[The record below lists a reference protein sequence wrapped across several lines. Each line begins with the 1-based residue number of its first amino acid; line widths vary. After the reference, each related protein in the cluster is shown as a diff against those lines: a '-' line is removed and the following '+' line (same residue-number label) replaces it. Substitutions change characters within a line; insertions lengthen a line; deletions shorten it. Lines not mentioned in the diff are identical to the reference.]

1 MKKLLYILVMLMLII
16 LFCFTNY
23 VFILADQ
30 DFSNTLVIAE
40 NEYPSSFDP
49 VFADD
54 SAVERAMA
62 LSYEALLRFNP
73 STNKLEPWIASKWSV
88 SEDGKIYT
96 FILNQNITFHD
107 GTDLTA
113 SDVKFTFDR
122 MKEINQGIVYEL
134 NALDRIEV
142 VDDYTV
148 KFYLSEPYIPF
159 INIIPKMYIISEE
172 GVKANI
178 SDNDFA
184 MAYLANHE
192 LGSGPYVLT
201 SFAPEQQA
209 VFSKYDNY
217 WKGWEGNHVE
227 KVIWQYI
234 KESSTQRLLLEKGD
248 VDIIMDPS
256 PDDLNVLRDNSD
268 IKLAEGT
275 TFVVDYFH
283 LRTNHKPLDDIRVR
297 KALAL
302 AYDYD
307 AHIAIVLG
315 GSGTQ
320 AQGPISSSMMFHN
333 NTLPIVKQDMA
344 KAKALLAEAGY
355 PNGGFTLKL
364 AYVGIGEQDQ
374 RTAVMFQ
381 SNLAELG
388 ITVDFMANTWDY
400 MFDMEQDENSEPD
413 IYVEHFFY
421 NSADPGSGLWDLYH
435 SEARGIGSNA
445 SWYQNPK
452 VDELLDMGLTE
463 MDIIKREM
471 YYKEIQKLITE
482 DVPSICI
489 SNPKYIIAMRNYV
502 HGYEYNPSHHECIF
516 AYDIYLDGKPN

>member
-16 LFCFTNY
+16 VFCFVNY
-23 VFILADQ
+23 VFASADQ

-40 NEYPSSFDP
+40 NEYPSSFDS
-49 VFADD
+49 VFADNTT
-54 SAVERAMA
+54 VERTMA

-73 STNKLEPWIASKWSV
+73 STNELEPWIASKWSTL
-88 SEDGKIYT
+88 ENGKVFT
-96 FILNQNITFHD
+96 FTLNQNITFHD

-122 MKEINQGIVYEL
+122 MREIDQGIAYEFGSL
-134 NALDRIEV
+134 YRVEV

-148 KFYLSEPYIPF
+148 KFFLSEASIPF
-159 INIIPKMYIISEE
+159 IKIIPKMYIISEE

-178 SDNDFA
+178 SDNDYA
-184 MAYLANHE
+184 MTYLANHE

-209 VFSKYDNY
+209 IFSKYDNY

-256 PDDLNVLRDNSD
+256 PDDLNAFRDNSD

-275 TFVVDYFH
+275 TFIEDYFH
-283 LRTNHKPLDDIRVR
+283 LRTTHKPLDDIRVR

-320 AQGPISSSMMFHN
+320 AQGPISSSMIFHN
-333 NTLPIVKQDMA
+333 NTLPITHQDMA

-355 PNGGFTLKL
+355 PNGGFTFKL
-364 AYVGIGEQDQ
+364 AYTGIGEQDQ
-374 RTAVMFQ
+374 RTAVLFQ

-388 ITVDFMANTWDY
+388 ITVDLMGMTWDY

-413 IYVEHFFY
+413 IYVEHFY
-421 NSADPGSGLWDLYH
+421 SNSADPDSGLRDIYH
-435 SEARGIGSNA
+435 SESRGTGSNA

-452 VDELLDMGLTE
+452 VDELLDSGIVE
-463 MDIIKREM
+463 MDLVKREM
-471 YYKEIQKLITE
+471 DYKEIQKIIAE
-482 DVPSICI
+482 DVPSIFI

-502 HGYEYNPSHHECIF
+502 NGYRYNPVNHECIF
-516 AYDIYLDGKPN
+516 AYDIYLDEKP